1 MSKYAILQNDV
12 EILQLDKNDLQSVSD
27 ALVKHFDDDGYL
39 TVARIYPDGEL
50 SFYEYMECEFRLIE
64 LTTCKSEN

>member
-1 MSKYAILQNDV
+1 MAKYAILQNDR
-12 EILQLDKNDLQSVSD
+12 EILQLDNNDLESVSN
-27 ALVKHFDDDGYL
+27 ALVKYFDDGYL

-64 LTTCKSEN
+64 IFSCKSEN